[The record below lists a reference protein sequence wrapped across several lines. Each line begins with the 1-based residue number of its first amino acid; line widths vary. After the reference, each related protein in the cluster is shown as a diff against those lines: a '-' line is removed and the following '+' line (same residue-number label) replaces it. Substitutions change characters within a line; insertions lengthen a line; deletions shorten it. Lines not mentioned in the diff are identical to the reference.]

1 MSLGCQC
8 KSETC
13 DDQKELSQECQKMD
27 LAFKGKLMHENFKII
42 SLWDGK
48 LGMRHA
54 VTDEN
59 RICLWDAKIKPR
71 NGGTK
76 KICR

>member
-1 MSLGCQC
+1 MV
-8 KSETC
+8 
-13 DDQKELSQECQKMD
+13 
-27 LAFKGKLMHENFKII
+27 FKGKLMQENFKII
-42 SLWDGK
+42 CLWDGK

-76 KICR
+76 KFVARMAMKK